1 MQPLDPQWFV
11 RTRSIY
17 WHDRI
22 PVMSQQNDH
31 AVFFWGIGLMQQI
44 VCPGTDTKA
53 EPHSK
58 FLRRYTQRFAFFSFA
73 QCFIFIY
80 LECASVKV
88 CKLVIGRA
96 MKVGRDIRPFP
107 LSAGIPVSCEFT
119 TSVGKQRSICPQ
131 NFFNLVSVVRWSIQ
145 NVPLLVAVRIN
156 REQTT
161 VP

>member
-107 LSAGIPVSCEFT
+107 LSCLRWFCCNGTWQTWRKERIPARIKHGIWQLQRKYLGKDILTQGHTPHTAG
-119 TSVGKQRSICPQ
+119 Q
-131 NFFNLVSVVRWSIQ
+131 
-145 NVPLLVAVRIN
+145 
-156 REQTT
+156 
-161 VP
+161 